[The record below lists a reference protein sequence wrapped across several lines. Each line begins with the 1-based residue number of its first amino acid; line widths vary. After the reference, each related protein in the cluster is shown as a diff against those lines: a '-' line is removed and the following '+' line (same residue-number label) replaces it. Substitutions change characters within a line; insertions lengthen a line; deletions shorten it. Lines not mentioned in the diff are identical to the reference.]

1 MCKCILQA
9 EKCISPTHQLTYLGF
24 HAYVESA
31 FEIKIVPITKIEPLT
46 KQEHR
51 WRESKRIPEKM
62 TIFIVAPLMYAEQM
76 WLLTTGHPK
85 NHLPLFQIA
94 AKH

>member
-1 MCKCILQA
+1 MSLRKNKRLLSLELKLEGLWLCKCILQA

-51 WRESKRIPEKM
+51 WRESKRIPEK
-62 TIFIVAPLMYAEQM
+62 II
-76 WLLTTGHPK
+76 
-85 NHLPLFQIA
+85 
-94 AKH
+94 